1 MQRRHSIKALMKRKM
16 PNDCSLKQPG
26 LPGRSHEARSFYNA
40 ILRVDQT
47 SSLLGLRSN
56 PNFRS
61 MWFLTVQFTT
71 RLHKFPRLGPF
82 GTSSERLLPPL
93 TTSLP
98 AYLKVS
104 LISPTHQLR
113 SVITDQ

>member
-1 MQRRHSIKALMKRKM
+1 M
-16 PNDCSLKQPG
+16 
-26 LPGRSHEARSFYNA
+26 
-40 ILRVDQT
+40 V
-47 SSLLGLRSN
+47 
-56 PNFRS
+56 
-61 MWFLTVQFTT
+61 FLTVQLTT

-98 AYLKVS
+98 AYLEVS

-113 SVITDQ
+113 GSVITHRHCVSFATPVLAHTCLNVFKINFYL